1 TLAAA
6 WRPRRTRRHRT
17 CRPCRTRADGGQ
29 GTCRVLPRGDS
40 DATVEDLALDLLDRL
55 RDGDAAGAR
64 LGAVVGR
71 AAAPH
76 AVEVVHHRQ
85 ALGGA
90 LVARVEDEAVRVDD
104 GGGPDV
110 APVRPEHG
118 AGRGAGGAQDAL
130 RRGVEELAVLGAL
143 EPFGGGRRLLVDEVR
158 QHRLVGVEERLHVDD
173 QVLEDREAGE
183 RLYGDPR
190 AQVLHQHLAGQAVAA
205 VDQHRVRAA
214 DAVGARAPERQAAG
228 TLPLDV
234 VEDVEDPLVRV
245 DVQLVLLPAGLLV
258 DLGVEALDPD
268 GDLHDAPWGVP
279 CPCRGPLAR
288 GVAATVTVLVDAG
301 HRLVAAEGHG

>member
-1 TLAAA
+1 SGEPGAVWRLRPGAAAASPGTLAAA

-29 GTCRVLPRGDS
+29 GSCRGLPRGDS
-40 DATVEDLALDLLDRL
+40 DATVEDLALDLRDRL

-118 AGRGAGGAQDAL
+118 AGRGAGGAQDA
-130 RRGVEELAVLGAL
+130 
-143 EPFGGGRRLLVDEVR
+143 
-158 QHRLVGVEERLHVDD
+158 
-173 QVLEDREAGE
+173 
-183 RLYGDPR
+183 
-190 AQVLHQHLAGQAVAA
+190 
-205 VDQHRVRAA
+205 
-214 DAVGARAPERQAAG
+214 
-228 TLPLDV
+228 
-234 VEDVEDPLVRV
+234 
-245 DVQLVLLPAGLLV
+245 
-258 DLGVEALDPD
+258 
-268 GDLHDAPWGVP
+268 
-279 CPCRGPLAR
+279 
-288 GVAATVTVLVDAG
+288 
-301 HRLVAAEGHG
+301 

>member
-1 TLAAA
+1 
-6 WRPRRTRRHRT
+6 
-17 CRPCRTRADGGQ
+17 
-29 GTCRVLPRGDS
+29 
-40 DATVEDLALDLLDRL
+40 
-55 RDGDAAGAR
+55 
-64 LGAVVGR
+64 GR

-214 DAVGARAPERQAAG
+214 DAVGARAPERPAAG
-228 TLPLDV
+228 TIPLDV
-234 VEDVEDPLVRV
+234 VEDVEDPLVR
-245 DVQLVLLPAGLLV
+245 DDAQLVLLPAALLCH
-258 DLGVEALDPD
+258 LASEPQM
-268 GDLHDAPWGVP
+268 PWAHERRNARLPVRSHLMSLRTSRTLSFGSTSSL
-279 CPCRGPLAR
+279 CSSQRGFLSTSGSKRLILTVISMTLPSGTRARVAGRSLAAWLR
-288 GVAATVTVLVDAG
+288 
-301 HRLVAAEGHG
+301 